1 MNTDLALAT
10 AGELLT
16 LYGSGAASPVE
27 AAEAALARI
36 ERHDKALNAFR
47 LVDGERALADAR
59 ASEARWRKGAPA
71 GPLDGVPATV
81 KDLVLTRG
89 WSTLRGSR
97 LVDPEG
103 AWDDDAPAVARLR
116 EAGAVLLG
124 KTTTPEFGWK
134 GVTDSP
140 LTGVTRN
147 PWDTERTP
155 GGSSG
160 GAAVAAAMGM
170 GAMHIGTDGGGSIR
184 IPASFT
190 GIFGLKPTAGRVPIW
205 PPSAFGTLSH
215 LGPMTRSVA
224 DAARMLSVL
233 AGRDPRDWQALP
245 PDGADYLQ
253 GLEDGVAGLRIAVD
267 AAPAGHTVVPDV
279 ARRIAEAARAFADA
293 GARVTEAG
301 PDLAALGEIF
311 LAHWVGGAAH
321 LLAPLDAAA
330 RAHMDPGLV
339 ATAELGQS
347 LSLADYLAAEQARGE
362 LCVRLNLFFEDYD
375 LLVLPTL
382 PQTAFVLGRDEP
394 EHPDGGP
401 WRDWTPFT
409 YPFNLSGQPAA
420 SVPCGFADDGL
431 PVGLQIVGPRYADAC
446 VLRAAR
452 AIEQARPFAL
462 PPAAGS
468 LPA

>member
-1 MNTDLALAT
+1 M
-10 AGELLT
+10 
-16 LYGSGAASPVE
+16 
-27 AAEAALARI
+27 
-36 ERHDKALNAFR
+36 
-47 LVDGERALADAR
+47 
-59 ASEARWRKGAPA
+59 
-71 GPLDGVPATV
+71 
-81 KDLVLTRG
+81 
-89 WSTLRGSR
+89 
-97 LVDPEG
+97 
-103 AWDDDAPAVARLR
+103 
-116 EAGAVLLG
+116 LLG

-147 PWDTERTP
+147 PWDAERTP

-170 GAMHIGTDGGGSIR
+170 GAVHIGTDGGGSIR

-267 AAPAGHTVVPDV
+267 AAPAGHTVVADV
-279 ARRIAEAARAFADA
+279 TRRIAEAARVFADA
-293 GARVTEAG
+293 GAQVTEAG

-321 LLAPLDAAA
+321 LLAPLDAAQ
-330 RAHMDPGLV
+330 RAAMDPGIV

-347 LSLADYLAAEQARGE
+347 LSLSTRSLTVAGTPSSGPAGASRRQRASDARAWPSA
-362 LCVRLNLFFEDYD
+362 RSPSTRRN
-375 LLVLPTL
+375 
-382 PQTAFVLGRDEP
+382 AFSAP
-394 EHPDGGP
+394 S
-401 WRDWTPFT
+401 WR
-409 YPFNLSGQPAA
+409 SIRASAA
-420 SVPCGFADDGL
+420 SVASTGEASP
-431 PVGLQIVGPRYADAC
+431 PR
-446 VLRAAR
+446 
-452 AIEQARPFAL
+452 
-462 PPAAGS
+462 
-468 LPA
+468 